1 MSGRLKERELRL
13 LSELMK
19 NSKQS
24 DREVAQKLR
33 VSQPTVSRI
42 RAKLEKEGY
51 IREYTIIPDFS
62 KLGYKIMAITFGL
75 SKSLSEEAAEKARKT
90 IRDAIKNERFGFAML
105 ERGMGLGFDGV
116 IITYHRD
123 YSSFQRF
130 SRWLRQVLPKDLMD
144 VEKIESFLVDLD
156 DKVRYLPFT
165 FSMLQRDL
173 LPQAQEK
180 GKSQA

>member
-1 MSGRLKERELRL
+1 MRQRELRIL
-13 LSELMK
+13 FELMK

-42 RAKLEKEGY
+42 RAKLEKQGY
-51 IREYTIIPDFS
+51 IKEYTIIPDFS

-75 SKSLSEEAAEKARKT
+75 SRTLTEEAAEEARKT
-90 IRDAIKNERFGFAML
+90 IHDAIKNERFGFVML

-123 YSSFQRF
+123 YSSYQRF
-130 SRWLRQVLPKDLMD
+130 LRWLRQVFPKDLLD
-144 VEKIESFLVDLD
+144 VEKIDSFLVDLD
-156 DKVRYLPFT
+156 DKVRYLPLT
-165 FSMLQRDL
+165 FSMIAKDL
-173 LPQAQEK
+173 LPQAQER
-180 GKSQA
+180 GKS

>member
-1 MSGRLKERELRL
+1 MSGRLKERELRI

-42 RAKLEKEGY
+42 RAKLQKEGY
-51 IREYTIIPDFS
+51 IKEYTMIPDFS

-75 SKSLSEEAAEKARKT
+75 SQALHKEAAEKARKI
-90 IRDAIKNERFGFAML
+90 IRDSIKNEQFGFVML

-123 YSSFQRF
+123 YSSYQRF
-130 SRWLRQVLPKDLMD
+130 LRWLKQVFPKDLVD
-144 VEKIESFLVDLD
+144 VGKIASFLVDLD
-156 DKVRYLPFT
+156 DKVRYLPLT
-165 FSMLQRDL
+165 FSMLAKDL
-173 LPQAQEK
+173 LPQAQKK
-180 GKSQA
+180 GKNMG